1 MEPVLPLTQAPLD
14 PQGVGRA
21 ERPSRN
27 LTGALP
33 VTEYEQL
40 VDSSRRRSAMTVGQA
55 AGSIFRQDSLVDG
68 AMAALAERGLEPEEG
83 YSFFTDPAR
92 DELTKDIQHEL
103 LPYLAGAHSRAH
115 AQFLRTRLLEKQEDM
130 QRLSDFGL
138 AGNAGRLAMN
148 FFMPDAWLIGLTT
161 FGVGRAV
168 QGVRLARGIRAA
180 TAGDNALGAAIAG
193 REVVQQAIQ
202 RQGSAGA
209 VAAAAGVGGAENA
222 AYEALRQRLNFE
234 DDGGALVEAFLYGT
248 AFTAPFALAGARSAN
263 RAATAAQEE
272 LEALQA
278 ARSLANGEEV
288 TPAQAAALVRTH
300 QKLQDAAKI
309 MAGELDE
316 AQVAKAMDE
325 FVGPIEPP
333 ERFMVRLGDQLR
345 TMAEDIIL
353 EVAPSVAAKRRPPKS
368 PKRVP
373 FVDDVPSQ
381 AELAAMNRD
390 NPPPPKLMDLFPGLA
405 RDVAADRQW
414 KALEEAIEKNRQ
426 DAWARFEAEDAARKA
441 REVEQAY
448 TAREL
453 ADSVMRE
460 VDELEPP
467 APAPAAP
474 EATVVAPEASPPS
487 APARPDPRAQQDAL
501 MDQERALRAQQQALL
516 SKNGRRP
523 QEGTPK
529 AAEWD
534 RLGSQID
541 ELKAQWN
548 ALEDQ
553 RLAEKK
559 AAAPAPAAAP
569 DAASFVGQTVT
580 FIDKKGE
587 LATGPVRRVSPT
599 GKLVVEDSYTGEL
612 KAVAHT
618 EVDEYPGAPAGF
630 LPGSIGAAQVLPIGS
645 REQFDSWGTT
655 KVRIPGTNQ
664 TVSARF
670 DLFAFLNGSALQ
682 SVRALGARLVKD
694 PVGRKDFTGQ
704 DMTAT
709 EWKRHYQR
717 KLGGNFHR
725 EFMEAMG
732 KAADAAGIPLWKRL
746 EFRTEFRGLTARLT
760 RGDTEALQE
769 LPAAARPHLEA
780 AAGAMRRT
788 YAEALEALKTAGVK
802 GADKVSVND
811 FYVNRIWRR
820 DKIVEAMAKHGE
832 ENVYAFLAQGMVGMG
847 RNGPLTGDIGK
858 ARSFLRV
865 VMNLHN
871 HQALQSVALAGR
883 DMATLRK
890 QLEAYQMSPEDINTI
905 VDVMFAARQTEGADA
920 GQAANLKFR
929 FDIDETVRLD
939 LPTGKLTIADLVEND
954 AQVLMD
960 KYLDTMMGH
969 LGLAKVGFEDRES
982 WTRALAQ
989 VRTELDE
996 SPLLRSDRTDQ
1007 ELVWLEDIH
1016 RHLLGQPMS
1025 MHSYTGTARIASALR
1040 GYSRSVMLGQLGLTA
1055 ALEVANAAAHMGV
1068 RAMLAQMP
1076 SFRGFLSAVR
1086 RGYIPEPGLARS
1098 VMAMSGWGTEMMSS
1112 YVRAREISEHAPADL
1127 IGRAEHGGNAVSH
1140 IADLVSGNAS
1150 FTSLTRH
1157 LSAKMATQRV
1167 FDFATGQAKLG
1178 EAARRRLAVNGLEG
1192 ADLDD
1197 VLRDIKAYSTTRGSA
1212 WAGQVVDD
1220 IDYVRWQS
1228 EQPDSYDRFILFVNR
1243 SVREAIQDQDLGEMP
1258 VFAHSVIGKILTEL
1272 KTFFLVAHAKQ
1283 TLKSLQHFDG
1293 TSAAVVLFGM
1303 LAQSM
1308 GYVLQQAINQP
1319 DDLEERL
1326 SPERIAMAGF
1336 FRMSAQGV
1344 LPMVLETGYSAIS
1357 GGDSLMQ
1364 PGTTAN
1370 TENRSLLRTPSYIV
1384 ATRLQNLPAAATS
1397 VLGVDTATR
1406 REVSEGLK
1414 ALPLSNTWGARWWVD
1429 YFSSMFPASDPEETG
1444 R

>member
-1 MEPVLPLTQAPLD
+1 MEPVLPLSTTPPAQM
-14 PQGVGRA
+14 GVGRA
-21 ERPSRN
+21 QLPSSN

-33 VTEYEQL
+33 VTEYEELLERQQ
-40 VDSSRRRSAMTVGQA
+40 RRANTTVRQA
-55 AGSIFRQDSLVDG
+55 ASSIFRQDGLVDG
-68 AMAALAERGLEPEEG
+68 AMAALAAQGIEPQEG

-92 DELTKDIQHEL
+92 DELAKGIQQDL
-103 LPYLAGAHSRAH
+103 LPYLSEAHSPAH
-115 AQFLRTRLLEKQEDM
+115 ALFLRDRLLEKQVDM
-130 QRLSDFGL
+130 QRLGDFGL
-138 AGNAGRLAMN
+138 MGNAGRLAMN
-148 FFMPDAWLIGLTT
+148 FFMPDAWLIGLAT
-161 FGVGRAV
+161 FGLGRAY
-168 QGVRLARGIRAA
+168 QGARVARSLRAA
-180 TAGDNALGAAIAG
+180 TAGDNALDAAIAG
-193 REVVQQAIQ
+193 RQVVQQAIQ
-202 RQGSAGA
+202 QQGTARA
-209 VAAAAGVGGAENA
+209 VGTAAAVGGAENVA
-222 AYEALRQRLNFE
+222 FEAMRQRLNFE
-234 DDGGALVEAFLYGT
+234 DDGGALVEAFLFGT

-263 RAATAAQEE
+263 RAATAAQDE

-278 ARSLANGEEV
+278 ARAIANGEQV
-288 TPAQAAALVRTH
+288 TPEQTAALVRAH
-300 QKLQDAAKI
+300 RNLEVSARI

-345 TMAEDIIL
+345 TMAEDVIL
-353 EVAPSVAAKRRPPKS
+353 EVAPSVARKERRLKPP
-368 PKRVP
+368 PRTP

-390 NPPPPKLMDLFPGLA
+390 NPPPPKLMDLFPSLA

-414 KALEEAIEKNRQ
+414 KAIEEAIEKNRQ
-426 DAWARFEAEDAARKA
+426 EAWARFEAEDAARKA
-441 REVEQAY
+441 REIEAAY

-453 ADSVMRE
+453 ADSVKAE
-460 VDELEPP
+460 VDEPEPAPPPETPAAATVPTEPP
-467 APAPAAP
+467 VPPAAAEAPPAAP
-474 EATVVAPEASPPS
+474 EAAPQPP
-487 APARPDPRAQQDAL
+487 D
-501 MDQERALRAQQQALL
+501 
-516 SKNGRRP
+516 
-523 QEGTPK
+523 
-529 AAEWD
+529 
-534 RLGSQID
+534 
-541 ELKAQWN
+541 
-548 ALEDQ
+548 
-553 RLAEKK
+553 
-559 AAAPAPAAAP
+559 AP
-569 DAASFVGQTVT
+569 DAASFVGRTVT

-587 LATGPVRRVSPT
+587 LASGTVMRVSPT
-599 GKLVVEDSYTGEL
+599 GKLVVEDSYSGEL

-618 EVDEYPGAPAGF
+618 EVDEYPGAPSGF
-630 LPGSIGAAQVLPIGS
+630 LPGSIGAAQVIPIGS
-645 REQFDSWGTT
+645 RDQNDSFGNP
-655 KVRIPGTNQ
+655 V
-664 TVSARF
+664 RF
-670 DLFAFLNGSALQ
+670 DLFGFLNKSSLET
-682 SVRALGARLVKD
+682 VRALAARLVKD

-732 KAADAAGIPLWKRL
+732 KAADAAGIPIWKRL

-760 RGDTEALQE
+760 RGDDSALQE

-788 YAEALEALKTAGVK
+788 YAEALKVLQQAGVK

-832 ENVYAFLAQGMVGMG
+832 DKVYAFVAQGMVGMG
-847 RNGPLTGDIGK
+847 ANGPLTGDIGK

-865 VMNLHN
+865 VMNLQN

-929 FDIDETVRLD
+929 FDLDETVSLD
-939 LPTGKLTIADLVEND
+939 TGNGVLRMSDLVEND

-969 LGLAKVGFEDRES
+969 LGLAKVGFESREK
-982 WTRALAQ
+982 WTQAMAQ
-989 VRTELDE
+989 VRAELDA
-996 SPLLRSDRTDQ
+996 SPLKRNDRTDQ

-1055 ALEVANAAAHMGV
+1055 ALETANAAAHMGV

-1076 SFRGFLSAVR
+1076 SFRGFVSAVR
-1086 RGYIPEPGLARS
+1086 RGYLPEPGLARS
-1098 VMAMSGWGTEMMSS
+1098 VMAMTGWGTEMMSS
-1112 YVRAREISEHAPADL
+1112 YVRAREISEHAPADI
-1127 IGRAEHGGNAVSH
+1127 IGRVEHGANAVSH

-1150 FTSLTRH
+1150 FTSMSRH
-1157 LSAKMATQRV
+1157 LSAKMAVQRV

-1178 EAARRRLAVNGLEG
+1178 EAAKRRLAINGLEG

-1220 IDYVRWQS
+1220 IDYLKWQA
-1228 EQPDSYDRFILFVNR
+1228 EQPDSFDRFTLFVNR
-1243 SVREAIQDQDLGEMP
+1243 TVREVIQDQDLGEMP

-1283 TLKSLQHFDG
+1283 TIKSVHHRDS
-1293 TSAAVVLFGM
+1293 TAVAVVLFGM
-1303 LAQSM
+1303 LAQSL

-1326 SPERIAMAGF
+1326 SPDRIALAGF

-1357 GGDSLMQ
+1357 GGDSLLQ

-1397 VLGVDTATR
+1397 VMGVDTATR

-1429 YFSSMFPASDPEETG
+1429 YFSSMFPASDPEET
-1444 R
+1444 RR